1 MVGGRGGLRGLDRL
15 SAKSAQGLVSG
26 SCLGRGVAVSA
37 GARWGWGIC
46 LCLGRSVSC
55 GSPSMWGWLCM
66 NPCISVSVCPSSEAP
81 PSSTMR
87 GPGAGLIL
95 VCVCSRVGEL
105 HYLLISTSVP
115 LWQSQASVLPPVS
128 WRVSSDRELS
138 WGLAA
143 STIWPGWC
151 WGRWG
156 NLSQDTPLGP
166 QA

>member
-1 MVGGRGGLRGLDRL
+1 MGHL
-15 SAKSAQGLVSG
+15 LVSG
-26 SCLGRGVAVSA
+26 SFCVLLKPKHVGMALYEPLYLCVCVSQLRSPSLLNSERPWGRPHPGVGRGE
-37 GARWGWGIC
+37 GGG
-46 LCLGRSVSC
+46 
-55 GSPSMWGWLCM
+55 
-66 NPCISVSVCPSSEAP
+66 
-81 PSSTMR
+81 
-87 GPGAGLIL
+87 
-95 VCVCSRVGEL
+95 VGEL

-156 NLSQDTPLGP
+156 NLSQDAPLGP